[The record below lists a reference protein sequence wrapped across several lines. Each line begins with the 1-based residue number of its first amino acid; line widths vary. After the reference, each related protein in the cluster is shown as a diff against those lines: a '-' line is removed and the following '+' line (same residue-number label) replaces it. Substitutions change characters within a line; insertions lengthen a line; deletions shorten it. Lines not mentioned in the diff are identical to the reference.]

1 VSTIISNTCEALVWV
16 VPILLVTARF
26 VWPKCIS
33 WWLVVALVA
42 LLCSLLVTV
51 VQDLTFEVQ
60 DERYAACLADPPAAP
75 HPAVEPCPI
84 QIADYYVAPWHLRWI
99 QGVFVLVLLLPVYG
113 VVQFVRTR
121 RRASAA

>member
-1 VSTIISNTCEALVWV
+1 MSTVISNTSEVLVWV
-16 VPILLVTARF
+16 VPILLVAARF
-26 VWPKCIS
+26 IWPKRVS

-60 DERYAACLADPPAAP
+60 NERLAACLENPPAAP
-75 HPAVEPCPI
+75 NPAVEPCPLQLI
-84 QIADYYVAPWHLRWI
+84 DYYFAPWYLRWT
-99 QGVFVLVLLLPVYG
+99 QGIFVLVLLLPAYG
-113 VVQFVRTR
+113 VAQLVRTR